1 MATELPPVGVCTKC
15 GDVIYDGVRINGDC
29 SKQPGGKRCKGTYE
43 SAIGNDDWAKCI
55 ACDGLG
61 RTENSGSCPTC
72 QGTGWTFVRYRRPKP
87 NSN

>member
-43 SAIGNDDWAKCI
+43 SPIGNDDWAKSSL
-55 ACDGLG
+55 AMVLAEPRTVGAARPVGYGLDF
-61 RTENSGSCPTC
+61 CPLSS
-72 QGTGWTFVRYRRPKP
+72 P
-87 NSN
+87 